1 MSKKFGPTRGDLMF
15 RFWFS
20 LVGLA
25 LLISAL
31 IFRGIPQGP
40 AGWEAIGLATLFF
53 GGTFLWTVWK
63 LARRDHS

>member
-1 MSKKFGPTRGDLMF
+1 MF

-20 LVGLA
+20 LVGIF
-25 LLISAL
+25 LLTGAL

-53 GGTFLWTVWK
+53 GGTFVWTLRK
-63 LARRDHS
+63 LLRRDHD

>member
-1 MSKKFGPTRGDLMF
+1 MGNKFGPTRSDLMF
-15 RFWFS
+15 RLWFS
-20 LVGLA
+20 ILGLV
-25 LLISAL
+25 LLFGAL

-63 LARRDHS
+63 LIRRDHG